1 MRCPKCGQITPDD
14 SRFCGFCGAKIE
26 PPSGGSPI
34 PPPPPI
40 GYPAPPWFEG
50 GGPEPPR
57 RGGRTALIIVLA
69 ALLLAAAALIIFLL
83 AGRSGE
89 GGSEAP
95 PASAPAQTESA
106 ESAPPETEPVETEPA
121 ETEPAETEPVE
132 TEPEFEAEAVTL
144 YYKGE
149 AAGGGRLYMY
159 ADGSKLQI
167 SAQVTPARE
176 LPAGAYVWSSSDES
190 VATVTPG
197 PDGSSCTLTRQGPGE
212 CVISVSV
219 AGAEDSLSVAAV
231 EGVTADTLF
240 ESLPDYFYFSYN
252 VGGWWTRIYI
262 GSDGSFY
269 GTYIDSDYSNP
280 YPERDDIPLY
290 YDYWYN
296 RYCSFSGR
304 FELVEQV
311 SEYEFRL
318 RVASLSYDNEP
329 GGVYVDDEE
338 KSVYIYETPR
348 GLDGSEEFTLYLP
361 GRPTSDLPAGFINY
375 IMQATNDFT
384 SYERMRYWGLRNMGT
399 EEGFVGMNGEF
410 PGEPAT

>member
-34 PPPPPI
+34 SPPPPI
-40 GYPAPPWFEG
+40 GDPVPPRFEG
-50 GGPEPPR
+50 EGPEPPR

-89 GGSEAP
+89 GGSDAP

-176 LPAGAYVWSSSDES
+176 LPAGAYVWLSSDES
-190 VATVTPG
+190 VVTVTPG

-219 AGAEDSLSVAAV
+219 AGAEDSLSVAAIEA
-231 EGVTADTLF
+231 EGA
-240 ESLPDYFYFSYN
+240 ESEPPETPSQEVFALLGGKFIFSS
-252 VGGWWTRIYI
+252 GAGAWGTQLTIEP
-262 GSDGSFY
+262 DGSFSGY
-269 GTYIDSDYSNP
+269 FRDSDAAGP
-280 YPERDDIPLY
+280 TPELESPPPNGICRH
-290 YDYWYN
+290 
-296 RYCSFSGR
+296 CEVSGR
-304 FELVEQV
+304 LRGVYAGEN
-311 SEYEFRL
+311 EYTL
-318 RVASLSYDNEP
+318 AVTGLTYTHEP
-329 GGVYVDDEE
+329 GTWEVKDGVLYR
-338 KSVYIYETPR
+338 YTTPY
-348 GLDGSEEFTLYLP
+348 GLEDTVTLLLYAP
-361 GRPTSDLPAGFINY
+361 GRSAADLPEELLMWPQMIFPDTIRGGVLN
-375 IMQATNDFT
+375 
-384 SYERMRYWGLRNMGT
+384 RWCLRNPAGNQC
-399 EEGFVGMNGEF
+399 FVM
-410 PGEPAT
+410 TY